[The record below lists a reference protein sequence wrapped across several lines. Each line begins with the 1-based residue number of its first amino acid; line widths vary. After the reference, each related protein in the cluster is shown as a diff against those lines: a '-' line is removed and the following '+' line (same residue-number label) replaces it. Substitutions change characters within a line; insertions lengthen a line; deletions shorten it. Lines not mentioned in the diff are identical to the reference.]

1 MFFTLLTV
9 CGPFNYVTNDWFFWS
24 VTWFDESLLHFVG
37 FSLSHTSLDYFSVT
51 SISFLMAPLFQT
63 IRFHVGQPTIFQ
75 VCLVDTVA
83 PPALQFCTSSVK
95 MGVLYAEQ
103 TLHKHFYSLTQT
115 LRCQRVTAPQSY
127 LFACNIWWISI
138 SLD

>member
-1 MFFTLLTV
+1 MSPMIDFFGVLHDLT
-9 CGPFNYVTNDWFFWS
+9 
-24 VTWFDESLLHFVG
+24 SLCYIFVG

-127 LFACNIWWISI
+127 LFACNFDEFQ
-138 SLD
+138 LV

>member
-1 MFFTLLTV
+1 MSPMIDTFGVLHDLTSLCYIFVSFTL
-9 CGPFNYVTNDWFFWS
+9 S
-24 VTWFDESLLHFVG
+24 R
-37 FSLSHTSLDYFSVT
+37 TSLDYFSVT
-51 SISFLMAPLFQT
+51 SISFLMAPLIQT

-83 PPALQFCTSSVK
+83 PPALQFCASSVK

-127 LFACNIWWISI
+127 LFA
-138 SLD
+138 